1 MSGANSTAPE
11 AHAVHGTNPQNLVE
25 RITRDKIYAMT
36 YWKEKCF
43 GVSAAAL
50 VDLAMEIRE
59 FGGVYGGTNR
69 CTDFLCLVLKM
80 LQIQPD
86 KEIVVRT
93 AARRGAFARTL
104 SVCCAAAERSGA
116 AWRLCPQVE
125 FIKNEEYKYVRLL
138 GAFYLRLVGK
148 PLEVYQYLEA
158 RSRSRY
164 AARPLPQRTRISH
177 LRHVTSRCTTTTG
190 ACGGGSPTATMRS
203 LTSTNS

>member
-11 AHAVHGTNPQNLVE
+11 AHSVHGTNPQFLVE

-50 VDLAMEIRE
+50 VDLAMGIRE
-59 FGGVYGGTNR
+59 FGGVYGGTQR
-69 CTDFLCLVLKM
+69 CTDFICLLLKM

-86 KEIVVRT
+86 KEIVVRCP
-93 AARRGAFARTL
+93 AGALRPLPGLRLAR
-104 SVCCAAAERSGA
+104 
-116 AWRLCPQVE
+116 QVE
-125 FIKNEEYKYVRLL
+125 FIKNEEHKYVRLL

-158 RSRSRY
+158 RS
-164 AARPLPQRTRISH
+164 P
-177 LRHVTSRCTTTTG
+177 
-190 ACGGGSPTATMRS
+190 
-203 LTSTNS
+203 